1 MSSKGRSACRGWEM
15 LLKNLRKR
23 GAGAAGRGRGVS
35 RWGRDL
41 RKPTSGVAAARP
53 RAEGPTFRR
62 RRDRAWK
69 WQLKKGPPWPCETGG
84 RPAVHFA
91 AAPNASDDGRRSHRC
106 TRARC
111 GWCGPFTFSQKYLIT
126 IIHPPSPICRPERSV
141 QRELSCAGCLAS
153 RPEWRTLSAVRA
165 GRGFVTGGNRYP
177 AGRRERR
184 GARLTRRE
192 EGAYAT
198 RRPVRPLRSA
208 SFSCSCSATGQP
220 ESGR

>member
-1 MSSKGRSACRGWEM
+1 MSSVSPAQRGRSAATRLDAGEHTVM
-15 LLKNLRKR
+15 LPEPTARVV
-23 GAGAAGRGRGVS
+23 GV
-35 RWGRDL
+35 RWSKALGIR
-41 RKPTSGVAAARP
+41 RAR
-53 RAEGPTFRR
+53 RADVSAPLP
-62 RRDRAWK
+62 A
-69 WQLKKGPPWPCETGG
+69 GG